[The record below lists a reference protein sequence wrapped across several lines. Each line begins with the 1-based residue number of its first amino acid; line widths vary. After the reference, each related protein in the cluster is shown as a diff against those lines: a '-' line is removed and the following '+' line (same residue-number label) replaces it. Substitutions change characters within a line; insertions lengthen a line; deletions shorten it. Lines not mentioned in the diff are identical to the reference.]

1 MTPLVEQ
8 LRREEQLIA
17 ANTWVRR
24 LWPFGLAVIMFVGG
38 FYVGVRRRSPSE
50 QDPKTV
56 EALKNV
62 TDSLKAARAQN
73 ALLAAADH
81 DASAIAAT
89 SADSVRV
96 HRNSVS
102 SAGNAVSVSA
112 NPTDS
117 TVIVERPATVGTA
130 DSVRADTLANLPL
143 PIATFIREAKPQLDR
158 LTIALHDCA
167 VAGETKDARIAELV
181 HTDSLAQQQDSL
193 HKDHE
198 THLEDE
204 RDSAYR
210 RGVVKGV
217 KVVVEVAV
225 FVGGAIKLVRF
236 IGK

>member
-1 MTPLVEQ
+1 MTALDR

-17 ANTWVRR
+17 ANTWLRR
-24 LWPFGLAVIMFVGG
+24 LWPFGLAVLMFVGG
-38 FYVGVRRRSPSE
+38 FYLGVRRRAPSE

-73 ALLAAADH
+73 AVLAVADH
-81 DASAIAAT
+81 HASAIAAT
-89 SADSVRV
+89 SSDSVTV
-96 HRNSVS
+96 HTPTVTAAA
-102 SAGNAVSVSA
+102 AGVSVSA

-117 TVIVERPATVGTA
+117 TVIIERPAPGGAV

-143 PIATFIREAKPQLDR
+143 PIATFIREAKPQLER
-158 LTIALHDCA
+158 LTVALHDCT
-167 VAGETKDARIAELV
+167 VAGEVKDARIRELV
-181 HTDSLAQQQDSL
+181 RSDSLAQQQDSL

-198 THLEDE
+198 AHLEDE

-210 RGVVKGV
+210 RGLVKGL
-217 KVVVEVAV
+217 KVAGEAAV
-225 FVGGAIKLVRF
+225 FIAGAVKLVRF